1 MEMPICPKCQNT
13 LFRLQAITPV
23 GQQGNVKIQ
32 VLSCS
37 QCNTIIGTTGE
48 IAVLDMIAQTRT
60 NASQVLQTV
69 QEIRDRV
76 REIQV
81 FVQHIHHKLIH

>member
-48 IAVLDMIAQTRT
+48 IAVLDMIAQTRN
-60 NASQVLQTV
+60 NASQVCKQCRRFET
-69 QEIRDRV
+69 ECGKFKYSCSTFI
-76 REIQV
+76 IN
-81 FVQHIHHKLIH
+81 